1 MSIFDYLK
9 ERWIT
14 YTFILFAFLFSAMVY
29 ILDSSFSIRESNA
42 HYIIAGWGLFF
53 AAYVVIDYEILKLRI
68 KKFRDYCLLNA
79 TSEYMDD
86 FSYPVDREYSKLV
99 HDIATE
105 NEVFKAEISTKS
117 AEEMEFVIKWL
128 HDVKVPISAA
138 KLILENRESD
148 LPGKFYQDIYTEIFT
163 IEESIQRVFYEMKT
177 NRFFDDY
184 KITRVSTKKLIA
196 QALKG
201 YSNFFSYK
209 KIGISIEG
217 EDWEV
222 LTDEKW
228 SGYILSQIISNA
240 VKYSPYEGSIVIS
253 AGRNG
258 NETSISIKNKGNG
271 ILEKDLEHVFQ
282 KGYTSSEN
290 RAGMKATGYGLYLSK
305 KLSDLL
311 GHRLAVQSKYNEYA
325 IFSLIFIGNE
335 TIHNVT
341 KM

>member
-1 MSIFDYLK
+1 MRIPDYLK

-14 YTFILFAFLFSAMVY
+14 YTFIIFAFLFSVMVY
-29 ILDSSFSIRESNA
+29 ILDNSFSIRESNA
-42 HYIIAGWGLFF
+42 QYIMTGWGLSF
-53 AAYVVIDYEILKLRI
+53 AVYMIIDYWALKQRV
-68 KKFRDYCLLNA
+68 KKFRDYCRLNA
-79 TSEYMDD
+79 SSGNPDD
-86 FSYPVDREYSKLV
+86 FTYPVDNEYARLV
-99 HDIATE
+99 SDIATE
-105 NEVFKAEISTKS
+105 NEVFKAEMGTKS
-117 AEEMEFVIKWL
+117 AEEMEFITKWL

-138 KLILENRESD
+138 KLILENHENE
-148 LPGKFYQDIYTEIFT
+148 LPGRFYQDIYTEIFS

-184 KITRVSTKKLIA
+184 KITRVNTKKLIA

-209 KIGISIEG
+209 KIGITVEG
-217 EDWEV
+217 EALEV

-240 VKYSPYEGSIVIS
+240 VKYSPYEGNIVIRT
-253 AGRNG
+253 AKNG
-258 NETSISIKNKGNG
+258 EETEISIKNEGKG
-271 ILEKDLEHVFQ
+271 ILEKDLGHVFQ

-290 RAGMKATGYGLYLSK
+290 RAGVKATGYGLYLSR

-311 GHRLAVQSKYNEYA
+311 GHRLTVQSKYNEYA
-325 IFSLIFIGNE
+325 MFCLIFVENE